1 MVLENLYVTKENW
14 LTRYPVPYRTSWF
27 LWGFEMHSKRVP
39 RCPAASQENVGR
51 AGGLLLHPALGQH
64 EVPQALPSL
73 LQDIT
78 GLSVTQASPLVRFS
92 PVRLPPQMPTA
103 QASPR
108 AFLSQPE
115 AGRMNGAAG
124 FSRLW

>member
-1 MVLENLYVTKENW
+1 M
-14 LTRYPVPYRTSWF
+14 TRYPVPYRTSLL
-27 LWGFEMHSKRVP
+27 LWGVEMHFNASPGALRPLKRTSDVL
-39 RCPAASQENVGR
+39 
-51 AGGLLLHPALGQH
+51 AGFSSHPALGQH

-92 PVRLPPQMPTA
+92 PVRLPPQQPTV